1 MNVKIS
7 YTVKLDEVPEKT
19 TGVLENAQNIMHD
32 SMRDMSACIESI
44 RAGQRVSD
52 CMENIDTL
60 RKKLLEIDTAL
71 MDSQTLLAGYLQTK
85 AALSAALTQEHNG
98 GPIEDEPVE

>member
-19 TGVLENAQNIMHD
+19 TDILESAQSTMHD
-32 SMRDMSACIESI
+32 SAKDLSACVQSV
-44 RAGQRVSD
+44 RMGQRIPD
-52 CMENIDTL
+52 CMELIDAL

-85 AALSAALTQEHNG
+85 AAMSVALTQEHNG